1 MKFINFD
8 DIVSKNNEN
17 YINKNVFVP
26 QHVSNTIIIGQ
37 SGCSKTNLSFN
48 ILTLNPVFQKIFIFT
63 KEPEAKYNFLIKKF
77 PQDIKIFYQ
86 NDEYDLDKLIKGD
99 FQTCCIFD
107 DHLIDN
113 KKISD
118 LFIRSR
124 KKNFSSFFLAHSY
137 CKMRLNINYI
147 ILFKIPKNQ
156 LSHIYNDQLINIDR
170 QLFYKIISELDKYE
184 NIIID
189 LKTPIDKFQIRKNL
203 NEILYRYIIY
213 NDSEWSNN
221 FKR

>member
-8 DIVSKNNEN
+8 NIVSKDDENN

-37 SGCSKTNLSFN
+37 TGCSKTNLLFN

-77 PQDIKIFYQ
+77 PQDIKVFYQ
-86 NDEYDLDKLIKGD
+86 NDEYNLDELIKGD

-107 DHLIDN
+107 DQLIDN
-113 KKISD
+113 KIISD
-118 LFIRSR
+118 WFIRSR
-124 KKNFSSFFLAHSY
+124 KKNCSNFFLAHSY
-137 CKMRLNINYI
+137 FKMSKTLRLNVNYI

-156 LSHIYNDQLINIDR
+156 LTHIYNDQPINIDR
-170 QLFYKIISELDKYE
+170 ELFYKIISELNKYE

-203 NEILYRYIIY
+203 NEILC
-213 NDSEWSNN
+213 
-221 FKR
+221 

>member
-8 DIVSKNNEN
+8 NIVSKDDGND

-37 SGCSKTNLSFN
+37 TGCSKTNLLFN
-48 ILTLNPVFQKIFIFT
+48 VLTLNPVFQKIFIFT

-77 PQDIKIFYQ
+77 PQDIKVFYQ

-99 FQTCCIFD
+99 LQSCCIFD
-107 DHLIDN
+107 DQLTDN
-113 KKISD
+113 KIISD
-118 LFIRSR
+118 WFIRSR
-124 KKNFSSFFLAHSY
+124 KKNCSNFFLAHSY
-137 CKMRLNINYI
+137 FKMSKTLRLNVNYI

-156 LSHIYNDQLINIDR
+156 LTHIYNDQPINIDR
-170 QLFYKIISELDKYE
+170 ELFYKIISELNKYE

-203 NEILYRYIIY
+203 NEILC
-213 NDSEWSNN
+213 
-221 FKR
+221 

>member
-8 DIVSKNNEN
+8 NTVNKNNEN
-17 YINKNVFVP
+17 NYISKNVFVP
-26 QHVSNTIIIGQ
+26 QHISNTIIIGQ
-37 SGCSKTNLSFN
+37 SGCSKTNLLFN
-48 ILTLNPVFQKIFIFT
+48 ILSLNPVFQKIFIFT

-99 FQTCCIFD
+99 LQTCCIFD
-107 DHLIDN
+107 DQLTDN

-118 LFIRSR
+118 WFIRSR
-124 KKNFSSFFLAHSY
+124 KKNCSNFFLAQSY
-137 CKMRLNINYI
+137 FKMSKTLRLNLNYI

-156 LSHIYNDQLINIDR
+156 LTHIYNDQPINIDR
-170 QLFYKIISELDKYE
+170 ELFYKIISELNKYE

-203 NEILYRYIIY
+203 NEILC
-213 NDSEWSNN
+213 
-221 FKR
+221 

>member
-8 DIVSKNNEN
+8 DIVNKNNENN

-26 QHVSNTIIIGQ
+26 QHVANTIIIGQ
-37 SGCSKTNLSFN
+37 SGCSKTNLLFN

-86 NDEYDLDKLIKGD
+86 NDEYNLDELIKGD

-107 DHLIDN
+107 DQLTDN
-113 KKISD
+113 KIISD
-118 LFIRSR
+118 WFIRSR
-124 KKNFSSFFLAHSY
+124 KKNCSNFFLAHSY
-137 CKMRLNINYI
+137 FKMSKTLRLNVNYI

-156 LSHIYNDQLINIDR
+156 LTHIYNDQPINIDR
-170 QLFYKIISELDKYE
+170 ELFYKIISELNKYE

-203 NEILYRYIIY
+203 NEILC
-213 NDSEWSNN
+213 
-221 FKR
+221 

>member
-8 DIVSKNNEN
+8 DIVNKNNENN

-26 QHVSNTIIIGQ
+26 QHVANTIIIGQ
-37 SGCSKTNLSFN
+37 SGCSKTNLLFN

-86 NDEYDLDKLIKGD
+86 NDEYNLDELIKGD

-107 DHLIDN
+107 DQLTDN
-113 KKISD
+113 KNISD
-118 LFIRSR
+118 WFIRSR
-124 KKNFSSFFLAHSY
+124 KKNCSNFFLAHSY
-137 CKMRLNINYI
+137 FKMSKTLRLNVNYI

-156 LSHIYNDQLINIDR
+156 LTHIYNDQPINIDR
-170 QLFYKIISELDKYE
+170 ELFYKIISELNKYE

-203 NEILYRYIIY
+203 NEILC
-213 NDSEWSNN
+213 
-221 FKR
+221 

>member
-8 DIVSKNNEN
+8 NIVSKDDENN

-37 SGCSKTNLSFN
+37 TGCSKTNLLFN

-77 PQDIKIFYQ
+77 PQDIKVFYQ
-86 NDEYDLDKLIKGD
+86 NDEYNLDELIKGD
-99 FQTCCIFD
+99 FQTCCVFD
-107 DHLIDN
+107 DQLTDN
-113 KKISD
+113 KAISD
-118 LFIRSR
+118 WFKRSR
-124 KKNFSSFFLAHSY
+124 KKNFSNFFLAHSY
-137 CKMRLNINYI
+137 FKMSKTLRLNVNYI

-156 LSHIYNDQLINIDR
+156 LTHIYNDQPINIDR
-170 QLFYKIISELDKYE
+170 ELFYKIISELNKYE

-203 NEILYRYIIY
+203 NEILC
-213 NDSEWSNN
+213 
-221 FKR
+221 

>member
-8 DIVSKNNEN
+8 NIVSKDDEN
-17 YINKNVFVP
+17 DYINKNVFVP

-37 SGCSKTNLSFN
+37 TGCSKTNLLFN
-48 ILTLNPVFQKIFIFT
+48 ILTLNSVFQKIFIFT

-107 DHLIDN
+107 DQLTDN

-118 LFIRSR
+118 WFIRSR
-124 KKNFSSFFLAHSY
+124 KKNCSNFFLAHSY
-137 CKMRLNINYI
+137 FKMSKTLRLNVNYI

-156 LSHIYNDQLINIDR
+156 LTHIYNDQPINIDR
-170 QLFYKIISELDKYE
+170 ELFYKIISELNKYE

-203 NEILYRYIIY
+203 NEILC
-213 NDSEWSNN
+213 
-221 FKR
+221 

>member
-8 DIVSKNNEN
+8 DIVNENNEN

-37 SGCSKTNLSFN
+37 SGCSKTNLLFN

-99 FQTCCIFD
+99 LQTCIFD
-107 DHLIDN
+107 DQLTDN
-113 KKISD
+113 KKLVIGLYVQERKIVLIS
-118 LFIRSR
+118 F
-124 KKNFSSFFLAHSY
+124 
-137 CKMRLNINYI
+137 
-147 ILFKIPKNQ
+147 
-156 LSHIYNDQLINIDR
+156 
-170 QLFYKIISELDKYE
+170 
-184 NIIID
+184 
-189 LKTPIDKFQIRKNL
+189 
-203 NEILYRYIIY
+203 
-213 NDSEWSNN
+213 
-221 FKR
+221 

>member
-8 DIVSKNNEN
+8 NIVSKNNENN

-37 SGCSKTNLSFN
+37 SGCSKTNLLFN

-86 NDEYDLDKLIKGD
+86 NDEYNLDELIKGD

-107 DHLIDN
+107 DQLTDN
-113 KKISD
+113 KNISD
-118 LFIRSR
+118 WFIRSR
-124 KKNFSSFFLAHSY
+124 KKNCSNFFLAHSY
-137 CKMRLNINYI
+137 FKMSKTLRLNVNYI

-156 LSHIYNDQLINIDR
+156 LTHIYNDQPINIDR
-170 QLFYKIISELDKYE
+170 ELFYKIISELNKYE

-189 LKTPIDKFQIRKNL
+189 LKTSIDKFGIRKNL
-203 NEILYRYIIY
+203 NEILC
-213 NDSEWSNN
+213 
-221 FKR
+221 

>member
-8 DIVSKNNEN
+8 DIVNKNNEN
-17 YINKNVFVP
+17 NCINKNVFVP
-26 QHVSNTIIIGQ
+26 QHVANTIIIGQ
-37 SGCSKTNLSFN
+37 TGCSKTNLLFN

-86 NDEYDLDKLIKGD
+86 NDEYNLDELIKGD

-107 DHLIDN
+107 DQLTDN
-113 KKISD
+113 KIISD
-118 LFIRSR
+118 WFIRSR
-124 KKNFSSFFLAHSY
+124 KKNCSNFFLAHSY
-137 CKMRLNINYI
+137 FKMSKTLRLNVNYI

-156 LSHIYNDQLINIDR
+156 LTHIYNDQPINIDR
-170 QLFYKIISELDKYE
+170 ELFYKIISELNKYE

-203 NEILYRYIIY
+203 NEILC
-213 NDSEWSNN
+213 
-221 FKR
+221 